1 MNQPVETWEW
11 IALTIVNAILF
22 ALTFWLNR
30 RRNRRVV
37 TIAKMWS
44 MLAESLDAQ
53 TKTMP
58 DDIEKALVLA
68 RANERVKCALELL
81 WLFGGGVKPP
91 WIDQPDPITSELAT
105 SPKDETNGPQPLH
118 AEHERESL

>member
-11 IALTIVNAILF
+11 IALTIVNTILL
-22 ALTFWLNR
+22 ALTFWLDR

-37 TIAKMWS
+37 VVASMWRMVAETLDTHAKT
-44 MLAESLDAQ
+44 L
-53 TKTMP
+53 P

-81 WLFGGGVKPP
+81 WMFGGGVKPP
-91 WIDQPDPITSELAT
+91 WIDQPDPIASELAT
-105 SPKDETNGPQPLH
+105 SPKDEPNVSQPLH
-118 AEHERESL
+118 AEHEREPL